1 MTDTDCTKKNM
12 FRIFVANAVVINH
25 CVTTSIGMA
34 TIVTLCAL
42 FVLLIVMMAFCLGY
56 RRKKPILRETLTTS

>member
-12 FRIFVANAVVINH
+12 FRIFMANAVVITT
-25 CVTTSIGMA
+25 VTTSIGMA